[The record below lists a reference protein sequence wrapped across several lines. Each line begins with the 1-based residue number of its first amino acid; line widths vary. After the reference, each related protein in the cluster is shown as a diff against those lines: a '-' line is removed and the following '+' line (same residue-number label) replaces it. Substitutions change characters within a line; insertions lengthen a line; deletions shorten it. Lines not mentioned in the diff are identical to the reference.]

1 MGNEH
6 DASDA
11 AQEVFVGCFQN
22 RRAFAGRAKFATWLH
37 AIAVRTCLKL
47 RRSRGRRRKY
57 ETEQAERIK
66 YQTHERRTDPSGQSL
81 DLAQM
86 LETLDEEDRAML
98 LLKYAEEYSYE
109 ELADV
114 FSLSVSACKM
124 RVSRARD
131 ELQRRF
137 PEHEL

>member
-1 MGNEH
+1 
-6 DASDA
+6 
-11 AQEVFVGCFQN
+11 
-22 RRAFAGRAKFATWLH
+22 
-37 AIAVRTCLKL
+37 
-47 RRSRGRRRKY
+47 
-57 ETEQAERIK
+57 
-66 YQTHERRTDPSGQSL
+66 
-81 DLAQM
+81 M
-86 LETLDEEDRAML
+86 LETLDEEDRAVL